1 MAAATGVFMLAM
13 SLAIALPYLMRMY
26 REVQRGG

>member
-1 MAAATGVFMLAM
+1 MLAM